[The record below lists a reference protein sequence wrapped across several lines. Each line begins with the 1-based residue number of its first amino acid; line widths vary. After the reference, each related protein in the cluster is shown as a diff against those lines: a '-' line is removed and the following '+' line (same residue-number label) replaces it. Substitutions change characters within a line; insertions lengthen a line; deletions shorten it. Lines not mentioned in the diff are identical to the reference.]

1 MSAYEL
7 VCNKM
12 RNKCEANH
20 VLYRD
25 GVYYY
30 VRRVPH
36 DLTFHYDVKRL
47 CFSLKTKS
55 ASAAIRA
62 SKSINQRLED
72 YWLGLRL
79 QNMDIPAIQV
89 VKSSD
94 SSVDDGLLLSETCEL
109 YLRLKGVGKDKV
121 FIRTANRN
129 TQYVTKLLGDRP
141 ISSYSSNEAAQFRD
155 WCIDRGMGIKT
166 VKRVFSS
173 IRAIVNLAIAEEGL
187 DCSNPFAKT
196 YFPDDDNVQSRQPI
210 SIQNIRKVQSLC
222 REIDD
227 EMRWLIALISDTG
240 MRLGEAAGLLKED
253 IKLDDRIPHIDLK
266 PHSWRGLKTKGSQ
279 RCVPLVR
286 VALWASERLL
296 EANNDSIFAFPRY
309 CDETGCKANS
319 ASGGLNKWLHQYVP
333 DNCVIHSFRHS
344 LRDRLRAVECLSD
357 IVDAI
362 GGWKTSG
369 VGHGYGN
376 GYPLEVLEKW
386 MEKI

>member
-1 MSAYEL
+1 
-7 VCNKM
+7 M

-25 GVYYY
+25 GIYYY

-36 DLTFHYDVKRL
+36 DLSSHYDVKRL

-55 ASAAIRA
+55 LKAAIRA
-62 SKSINQRLED
+62 SRSVTQRLED

-89 VKSSD
+89 VRASD
-94 SSVDDGLLLSETCEL
+94 EADDTTLLLSQACEL

-141 ISSYSSNEAAQFRD
+141 ISSYSSNEAAKFRD
-155 WCIDRGMGIKT
+155 WCIGQGMGIKT
-166 VKRVFSS
+166 VKRVFASV
-173 IRAIVNLAIAEEGL
+173 RAIINLAISEEGF
-187 DCSNPFAKT
+187 DCSNAFAKT
-196 YFPDDDNVQSRQPI
+196 YFPDDDNAQSRQPI
-210 SIQNIRKVQSLC
+210 PMEDIKKVQSLC
-222 REIDD
+222 KDIDD

-253 IKLDDRIPHIDLK
+253 IKVNEPIPHIDLK
-266 PHSWRGLKTKGSQ
+266 PHPWRTLKTKGSQ
-279 RCVPLVR
+279 RLIPLTKE
-286 VALWASERLL
+286 ALWACKRLL

-309 CDETGCKANS
+309 CDERSCKTNS

-344 LRDRLRAVECLSD
+344 LRDRLRAVECPSD

-376 GYPLEVLEKW
+376 GYPLNVLEKW
-386 MEKI
+386 MKRITH

>member
-1 MSAYEL
+1 
-7 VCNKM
+7 M

-25 GVYYY
+25 GIYYY
-30 VRRVPH
+30 VRRVPY
-36 DLTFHYDVKRL
+36 DLTSYYNVKRL

-55 ASAAIRA
+55 ASAAVRA
-62 SKSINQRLED
+62 SRSVTQRLED

-89 VKSSD
+89 VKSGD
-94 SSVDDGLLLSETCEL
+94 TNVNDTLRLSEACEL

-121 FIRTANRN
+121 FTRTANRN

-155 WCIDRGMGIKT
+155 WCIGQGMGIKT
-166 VKRVFSS
+166 VKRVFASV
-173 IRAIVNLAIAEEGL
+173 RAIINLAISEEGF
-187 DCSNPFAKT
+187 DCSNAFAKT
-196 YFPDDDNVQSRQPI
+196 YFPDDDNAQSRQPI
-210 SIQNIRKVQSLC
+210 SMEDLKKVQSLC
-222 REIDD
+222 KDIDD

-253 IKLDDRIPHIDLK
+253 IKVNEPIPHIDLK
-266 PHSWRGLKTKGSQ
+266 PHPWRTLKTKGSQ
-279 RCVPLVR
+279 RLIPLTKE
-286 VALWASERLL
+286 ALWASKRLL

-309 CDETGCKANS
+309 CDERSCKANS

-344 LRDRLRAVECLSD
+344 LRDRLRAVECPSD

-386 MEKI
+386 VNAMASA

>member
-1 MSAYEL
+1 
-7 VCNKM
+7 M

-20 VLYRD
+20 VLCRD
-25 GVYYY
+25 GIYYY

-36 DLTFHYDVKRL
+36 DLSSHYDVKRL

-55 ASAAIRA
+55 ANAAIRA

-79 QNMDIPAIQV
+79 QHMDIPAIQV

-94 SSVDDGLLLSETCEL
+94 AVANDSLLMTEACEL
-109 YLRLKGVGKDKV
+109 YLRLKSIGRGPV
-121 FIRTANRN
+121 FIRTAKRN
-129 TQYVTKLLGDRP
+129 TDYVTQLLGDKA
-141 ISSYSSNEAAQFRD
+141 ISSYSSAEAGQLRD
-155 WCIDRGMGIKT
+155 WCMKQGMSVPT

-173 IRAIVNLAIAEEGL
+173 IRAIINLAISEQGL
-187 DCSNPFAKT
+187 ECRNPFANT
-196 YFPDDDNVQSRQPI
+196 FFPDDDNVQSRQPI
-210 SIQNIRKVQSLC
+210 SIQDIRKVQSLSK
-222 REIDD
+222 EIDD
-227 EMRWLIALISDTG
+227 DMRWLIALISDTG

-266 PHSWRGLKTKGSQ
+266 THPWRSLKTNGSQ
-279 RCVPLVR
+279 RCIPLVGA
-286 VALWASERLL
+286 ALWASKRLL
-296 EANNDSIFAFPRY
+296 GADDNSAFAFPRY
-309 CDETGCKANS
+309 CDATCCKANS

-333 DNCVIHSFRHS
+333 KNCVIHSFRHS
-344 LRDRLRAVECLSD
+344 LRDRLRAVECPSD

-386 MEKI
+386 MKRIIH

>member
-1 MSAYEL
+1 
-7 VCNKM
+7 M

-30 VRRVPH
+30 VRCVPY
-36 DLTFHYDVKRL
+36 DLTSYYDVKRL

-55 ASAAIRA
+55 ASAAVRA

-94 SSVDDGLLLSETCEL
+94 SVVDDSLLLSKACEL
-109 YLRLKGVGKDKV
+109 YLRLKGIGKDKV

-129 TQYVTKLLGDRP
+129 TQHVTKLLGDRP

-155 WCIDRGMGIKT
+155 WCIDKGMGIKT
-166 VKRVFSS
+166 VKRVFAS
-173 IRAIVNLAIAEEGL
+173 IRAIINLAIAEEGL
-187 DCSNPFAKT
+187 DCSNAFAKT
-196 YFPDDDNVQSRQPI
+196 YFPDDLNASSRQPV
-210 SIQNIRKVQSLC
+210 SDDDLKKVQSLC
-222 REIDD
+222 RETDD

-253 IKLDDRIPHIDLK
+253 IKLDDCIHHIDLK
-266 PHSWRGLKTKGSQ
+266 PHPWRSLKTKGSQ
-279 RCVPLVR
+279 RLIPLTKE
-286 VALWASERLL
+286 ALWASKRLL

-309 CDETGCKANS
+309 CDERGCKANS

-333 DNCVIHSFRHS
+333 ENCVIHSFRHS
-344 LRDRLRAVECLSD
+344 LRDRLRAVECPSD

-376 GYPLEVLEKW
+376 GYPLKVLGKW

>member
-1 MSAYEL
+1 
-7 VCNKM
+7 M

-30 VRRVPH
+30 VRRVPY
-36 DLTFHYDVKRL
+36 DLTSYYDVKRL

-62 SKSINQRLED
+62 SKSVTQRLED

-89 VKSSD
+89 VKSNDNSQYNTIH
-94 SSVDDGLLLSETCEL
+94 LSEACEL

-129 TQYVTKLLGDRP
+129 TGYVTKLLGDRP

-155 WCIDRGMGIKT
+155 RCIDKGMGIKT

-187 DCSNPFAKT
+187 DCSNAFART
-196 YFPDDDNVQSRQPI
+196 YFPNDDNAQSRQPI
-210 SIQNIRKVQSLC
+210 SIQDIRKVQSLC
-222 REIDD
+222 RDADD

-253 IKLDDRIPHIDLK
+253 VKVHHPIPHIDLK

-279 RCVPLVR
+279 RLIPLTKE
-286 VALWASERLL
+286 ALWASKRLL
-296 EANNDSIFAFPRY
+296 EANDDSIFAFPRY

-344 LRDRLRAVECLSD
+344 LRDRLRAVECPSD

-376 GYPLEVLEKW
+376 GYPLDVLEKW

>member
-1 MSAYEL
+1 
-7 VCNKM
+7 M

-25 GVYYY
+25 GIYYY
-30 VRRVPH
+30 VRRVPY
-36 DLTFHYDVKRL
+36 DLTSYYDVKRL

-55 ASAAIRA
+55 ASAAVRA

-89 VKSSD
+89 VKSGD
-94 SSVDDGLLLSETCEL
+94 THVNDTLRLSEACEL
-109 YLRLKGVGKDKV
+109 YLRLKGIGKDKV

-155 WCIDRGMGIKT
+155 WCIGQGMGIKT
-166 VKRVFSS
+166 VKRVFASV
-173 IRAIVNLAIAEEGL
+173 RAIVNLAISEEGF
-187 DCSNPFAKT
+187 DCSNAFAKT
-196 YFPDDDNVQSRQPI
+196 YFPDDGNAQSRQPI
-210 SIQNIRKVQSLC
+210 SMQDIKKVQSLC
-222 REIDD
+222 KDIDD

-240 MRLGEAAGLLKED
+240 MRLGEAAGLLKAD
-253 IKLDDRIPHIDLK
+253 IKVNEPIPHIDLK
-266 PHSWRGLKTKGSQ
+266 PHPWRTLKTKGSQ
-279 RCVPLVR
+279 RLIPLTKE
-286 VALWASERLL
+286 ALWASRRLL
-296 EANNDSIFAFPRY
+296 DANNDSIFAFPRY
-309 CDETGCKANS
+309 CDERSCKANS

-344 LRDRLRAVECLSD
+344 LRDRLRAVECPSD

-369 VGHGYGN
+369 IGHGSVGSITEMDETDN
-376 GYPLEVLEKW
+376 TLA
-386 MEKI
+386 I

>member
-1 MSAYEL
+1 
-7 VCNKM
+7 M
-12 RNKCEANH
+12 RKKYAPEH
-20 VLYRD
+20 VMIRD

-30 VRRVPH
+30 VRHIPC
-36 DLTFHYDVKRL
+36 DLASIYSVTRL
-47 CFSLKTKS
+47 YFSLKTKS
-55 ASAAIRA
+55 LKAAIRT
-62 SKSINQRLED
+62 SKSVTQRLED

-89 VKSSD
+89 VKSGD
-94 SSVDDGLLLSETCEL
+94 THENDTLLMSEACEL

-155 WCIDRGMGIKT
+155 WCIDKGMGIKT

-187 DCSNPFAKT
+187 DCSNAFAKT
-196 YFPDDDNVQSRQPI
+196 YFPDDESSISRQPI
-210 SIQNIRKVQSLC
+210 SMEDIRKVQSLC
-222 REIDD
+222 KDIDD

-240 MRLGEAAGLLKED
+240 IRLGEAAGLLKED
-253 IKLDDRIPHIDLK
+253 IKLDEPIPYVDLK
-266 PHSWRGLKTKGSQ
+266 PHPWRTLKTRGSQ
-279 RCVPLVR
+279 RLIPLTNE
-286 VALWASERLL
+286 ALWASKRLL
-296 EANNDSIFAFPRY
+296 ESNNDSIFAFPRY

-333 DNCVIHSFRHS
+333 NNCVIHSFRHS
-344 LRDRLRAVECLSD
+344 LRDRLRAVECPSD
-357 IVDAI
+357 IVDDI

-376 GYPLEVLEKW
+376 GYPLEVLERW
-386 MEKI
+386 MKKI

>member
-1 MSAYEL
+1 
-7 VCNKM
+7 M

-25 GVYYY
+25 GIYYY
-30 VRRVPH
+30 VRRVPY
-36 DLTFHYDVKRL
+36 DLTSYYNVKRL

-55 ASAAIRA
+55 ASAAVRA

-94 SSVDDGLLLSETCEL
+94 TNVNDTLRLSEACEL

-121 FIRTANRN
+121 FTRTANRN

-155 WCIDRGMGIKT
+155 WCIGQGMGIKT
-166 VKRVFSS
+166 VKRVFASV
-173 IRAIVNLAIAEEGL
+173 RAIINLAISEEGF
-187 DCSNPFAKT
+187 DCSNAFAKT
-196 YFPDDDNVQSRQPI
+196 YFPDDDNAQSRQPI
-210 SIQNIRKVQSLC
+210 SAEDLKKVQSLC
-222 REIDD
+222 KEIDD

-253 IKLDDRIPHIDLK
+253 IKLDEPIPYIDLK
-266 PHSWRGLKTKGSQ
+266 SHPWRSLKTKGSQ
-279 RCVPLVR
+279 RLIPLTKE
-286 VALWASERLL
+286 ALWACKRLL

-309 CDETGCKANS
+309 CDERSCKANS

-333 DNCVIHSFRHS
+333 ENCVIHSFRHS
-344 LRDRLRAVECLSD
+344 LRDRLRAVECPSD

-386 MEKI
+386 MKRITH

>member
-1 MSAYEL
+1 
-7 VCNKM
+7 M

-25 GVYYY
+25 GIYYY

-36 DLTFHYDVKRL
+36 DLISHYNVKRL

-55 ASAAIRA
+55 ASAAVRA
-62 SKSINQRLED
+62 SRSVTQRLED

-89 VKSSD
+89 VRAND
-94 SSVDDGLLLSETCEL
+94 EANDATLRLSEACEL
-109 YLRLKGVGKDKV
+109 YLRLKGMGKDKV

-155 WCIDRGMGIKT
+155 WCIGQGMGIKT
-166 VKRVFSS
+166 VKRVFASV
-173 IRAIVNLAIAEEGL
+173 RAIINLAISEEGF
-187 DCSNPFAKT
+187 DCSNAFAKT
-196 YFPDDDNVQSRQPI
+196 YFPDDDNAQSRQPI
-210 SIQNIRKVQSLC
+210 SMEDIKKVQSLC
-222 REIDD
+222 KDIDD

-240 MRLGEAAGLLKED
+240 MRLGEVAGLLKED
-253 IKLDDRIPHIDLK
+253 IKVNEPIPHIDLK
-266 PHSWRGLKTKGSQ
+266 PHPWRTLKTKGSQ
-279 RCVPLVR
+279 RLIPLTKE
-286 VALWASERLL
+286 ALWASKRLI

-309 CDETGCKANS
+309 CDERSCKANS

-344 LRDRLRAVECLSD
+344 LRDRLRAVECPSD

-386 MEKI
+386 MNAFSRV